1 MATAIVS
8 TGVVLA
14 WQYLNVHFNYR
25 DDWTALYDT
34 GAYARVPPGIDHEEV
49 YRFRGQPGYDGQFYH
64 FIAHD
69 PWLRHGSAPYVDN
82 PRLRWRRILVPAMAW
97 LCALGQSD
105 FVDSAYFAVV
115 IGWVFLGVF
124 WLSRYLERYNLP
136 PQWGAV
142 FALVPAVLISL
153 DRATV
158 DVALAALC
166 VGFALYTAPLWG
178 GPPGPRPAPWPACG
192 GPAPT
197 RDMRVQGDP
206 RGPGGPPHKLEQ
218 WTLCLILA
226 LAPLARETGA
236 CLIVAYVVV
245 QLRRRDWRAAGR
257 GATTALPFLLWTLY
271 LNAHTAGDH
280 TVFASLMPLK
290 GLVLRTLQ
298 PIQYATPTAWLR
310 KAAVLDFLAIL
321 GIWAALLGSPTNWFS
336 FDELEGA
343 ALAFA
348 ATALF
353 LAQPQ
358 AWGEAYSFGRTLS
371 PLLLTVALAGVR
383 RRRWWT
389 LAPICMVLPRIL
401 FQLAA
406 EWRGVWHGLIKSA

>member
-1 MATAIVS
+1 LKRAPLITAAL
-8 TGVVLA
+8 TAGLVLA
-14 WQYLNVHFNYR
+14 WQFLNVHYNYR

-34 GAYARVPPGIDHEEV
+34 GAYVRIPPGIDNEEI
-49 YRFRGQPGYDGQFYH
+49 YRFKGQPGYDGQFYH

-69 PWLRHGSAPYVDN
+69 PWMRHGSPPYVDN

-105 FVDSAYFAVV
+105 FVDSAYFAVG
-115 IGWVFLGVF
+115 IGWGFLGTY

-142 FALVPAVLISL
+142 FALIPAVLISL

-166 VGFALYTAPLWG
+166 AGFALYTADFVQAKT
-178 GPPGPRPAPWPACG
+178 PAP
-192 GPAPT
+192 
-197 RDMRVQGDP
+197 P
-206 RGPGGPPHKLEQ
+206 RGPSAPAGAGGAGVFACTSACPY
-218 WTLCLILA
+218 LILA

-236 CLIVAYVVV
+236 CLIIAYIVV
-245 QLRRRDWRAAGR
+245 QLRRRNWR
-257 GATTALPFLLWTLY
+257 GAALGAASAIPFLLWTLY
-271 LNAHTAGDH
+271 LNAHTAADH
-280 TVFASLMPLK
+280 TVFASLVPLK

-298 PIQYATPTAWLR
+298 PIQYATPTAWLH

-358 AWGEAYSFGRTLS
+358 AWGEAYSFGRTMS

-401 FQLAA
+401 FQLAT
-406 EWRGVWHGLIKSA
+406 EWRGVWHGLLKSA